1 MICWVYKEERCIDHN
16 KLSLGDLVF
25 EIGKLIKEYE
35 TGTIPEN
42 DNKDNELYNINQII
56 ELYPLL
62 SKHIIT
68 NGINDGNLKVTWIG
82 NKRYFK
88 LEDIEE
94 FIKTKQ
100 EKSNSMIP
108 TTLANWRNK

>member
-1 MICWVYKEERCIDHN
+1 
-16 KLSLGDLVF
+16 
-25 EIGKLIKEYE
+25 LIKEYE
-35 TGTIPEN
+35 TGATPEN
-42 DNKDNELYNINQII
+42 DTKENELYSINQVIDM
-56 ELYPLL
+56 YPLL

-94 FIKTKQ
+94 FIKNKQ
-100 EKSNSMIP
+100 DKSSNMIS
-108 TTLANWRNK
+108 TTIASWRNK

>member
-1 MICWVYKEERCIDHN
+1 M
-16 KLSLGDLVF
+16 
-25 EIGKLIKEYE
+25 IKEYE
-35 TGTIPEN
+35 TGATTEN
-42 DNKDNELYNINQII
+42 DTKENELYSINQVIDM
-56 ELYPLL
+56 YPLL

-94 FIKTKQ
+94 FIKNKQ
-100 EKSNSMIP
+100 DKSSNMIS
-108 TTLANWRNK
+108 TTIASWRNK

>member
-1 MICWVYKEERCIDHN
+1 MI
-16 KLSLGDLVF
+16 F

-35 TGTIPEN
+35 TGSSPDN
-42 DNKDNELYNINQII
+42 DSKDNDLYNINEII

-68 NGINDGNLKVTWIG
+68 NGINDGILKVTWIG

-88 LEDIEE
+88 LEDVEK
-94 FIKTKQ
+94 FISEKQ
-100 EKSNSMIP
+100 EKSNNMISS
-108 TTLANWRNK
+108 TIASWRNK